1 MGLMVA
7 LVATL
12 ALAAPADGPRDAAGW
27 RAQSDELYSQGDFR
41 AALDA
46 AEKARMLD
54 PSDPWARFAW
64 VRALAAVDP
73 DSARKAMPG
82 LQDPAAL
89 KAYPDEERARLET
102 ALGYLCLDLGIEPL
116 AAMYFG
122 EVPPASP
129 SHPQAQAGLAILA
142 VRRGNSRQALVHF
155 VAARSI
161 VRLDPSLAELEREAR
176 YQIVLQDFVTA
187 RDLRDANAAGRAYSV
202 LDELRPNHPSTLR
215 ARADLAYLRGDFP
228 ARERALRDLL
238 AVDRQAQGAASELV
252 DTLLDLNQPYDAFVV
267 ARDLAP
273 ERLAIDPGLQAIER
287 DWVMHFEAAIGGR
300 WRNGQ
305 VDHDRLDDPDVQIAW
320 AASNSRWGRI
330 RLSADANFPE
340 SDRVPAG
347 EPFGSYVALPG
358 LSDSQSDKGI
368 GALLQ
373 WAPRSGVV
381 IEFGMTPTSF
391 EVNNLI
397 GALRFQAD
405 SEGGPWSF
413 GYDRSMV
420 RDSFLSLAGTVDPLS
435 GQSWG
440 GVIRDRAYFGGRVGD
455 EVMNLYGVLSG
466 AAFDG
471 HRVDGNT
478 QWRADAGFLRRAASG
493 EGWTAHLGGT
503 VEVEGFSANRSHFT
517 LGHGG
522 YFSPEKFI
530 SVGPVIEILGR
541 RDTRSFRFEGGI
553 TWQEVR
559 EDDSEFFP
567 EDAALQAASGNPR
580 YPSDSR
586 GGLAARVA
594 ASVEWRVSDRAV
606 AGVRL
611 EGIHGEV
618 ADEVRLQVYTRQWNG
633 AISEPLREPP
643 LAMSRSDSYLLN

>member
-27 RAQSDELYSQGDFR
+27 RAQSEALYAQGDFR

-46 AEKARMLD
+46 AERARLLN
-54 PSDPWARFAW
+54 PSDPWARYAW

-89 KAYPDEERARLET
+89 KAFPDEERARLET
-102 ALGYLCLDLGIEPL
+102 SLGYLCLDLGIEAL

-122 EVPPASP
+122 EVPPATP

-155 VAARSI
+155 VAARSS
-161 VRLDPSLAELEREAR
+161 VRLDPSLAELERDAR
-176 YQIVLQDFVTA
+176 YQVVLHDFITA

-215 ARADLAYLRGDFP
+215 ARADLAYLRGDSP

-238 AVDRQAQGAASELV
+238 AVDRQASRAASELV
-252 DTLLDLNQPYDAFVV
+252 DTLLDLNRPYDAFLV
-267 ARDLAP
+267 ARDMAP

-287 DWVMHFEAAIGGR
+287 DWVTHFDAAVGGR

-305 VDHDRLDDPDVQIAW
+305 VDHDRLDDPEVQIAW
-320 AASNSRWGRI
+320 AGSHSRWGRI
-330 RLSADANFPE
+330 RISADASYPE

-347 EPFGSYVALPG
+347 EPFGTYVAMPA
-358 LSDSQSDKGI
+358 LSESQSDSGI
-368 GALLQ
+368 GGLVQ
-373 WAPRSGVV
+373 WAPRNGVI
-381 IEFGMTPTSF
+381 IEFGTTPTSF
-391 EVNNLI
+391 EVNNLV
-397 GALRFQAD
+397 GALRFQVD

-420 RDSFLSLAGTVDPLS
+420 RDSLLSLAGTVDPLS
-435 GQSWG
+435 GRTWG
-440 GVIRDRAYFGGRVGD
+440 GVIRDRAYFGGHFGD
-455 EVMNLYGVLSG
+455 EEMSVYGAMSG
-466 AAFDG
+466 AVFDG
-471 HRVDGNT
+471 HRVDSNA

-493 EGWTAHLGGT
+493 NGWTANLGGT

-522 YFSPEKFI
+522 YFSPEKFLAA
-530 SVGPVIEILGR
+530 GPVIEIHGR
-541 RDTRSFRFEGGI
+541 REARSFRFEGGI
-553 TWQEVR
+553 TWQAVR
-559 EDDSEFFP
+559 EDDSDFFP
-567 EDAALQAASGNPR
+567 EDSGLQATSGNPR

-586 GGLAARVA
+586 EGLAARLA

-618 ADEVRLQVYTRQWNG
+618 ADEVRLQVYTRRWDG

-643 LAMSRSDSYLLN
+643 VAILRPETYFLN